1 MRGVYIQPRSPYYW
15 LRYYDKTEP
24 DLNKRRKSICTK
36 ILITPTDLT
45 YYKNCKKNNRKVKLK
60 GSSDLLLFID
70 AFNRGL
76 NEMYIAYKAGLK
88 LNYQKTFNDGFS
100 DFLYFH
106 SIPDTKDE
114 LKQNTV
120 TLYNIVAKL
129 FLKVCSNKPISEYTE
144 KDYTKFLYYLDD
156 VKLSQN
162 TKSIYTRHLKAIWSF
177 FLSKNY
183 CNVNIIIK
191 IPEKIKDPDP
201 IPANDLQIILNHLR
215 SHTVQIYQYH
225 LIMFMLLT
233 GCRPSSA
240 LVQPA
245 ENIDFNNNVI
255 RIVNVK
261 TGKRKGKDYYNFPL
275 YSSLRTL
282 LLEIGVKS
290 GRLFHQF
297 SVNGANYTGSLKF
310 WSRLQSSL
318 FNKKQISR
326 KYTLKQ
332 LRPTFA
338 SYCINILQM
347 DIYTVQKL
355 LDHSDI
361 KVTNQ
366 HYILHDISNAKNK
379 LDAFSSF

>member
-1 MRGVYIQPRSPYYW
+1 MRGVYIRERSPFYW

-24 DLNKRRKSICTK
+24 ILSKRRKSICTK
-36 ILITPTDLT
+36 ILITPSDLT

-60 GSSDLLLFID
+60 GSQDLIHFLD

-76 NEMYIAYKAGLK
+76 NEMYIAYKAGIK

-114 LKQNTV
+114 LKQNTI

-129 FLKVCSNKPISEYTE
+129 FLKVCSDKPISEYTE
-144 KDYTKFLYYLDD
+144 KDYTKFLYYLDE

-162 TKSIYTRHLKAIWSF
+162 TKSIYTTHLKAIWSF

-183 CNVNIIIK
+183 CKINLIIK
-191 IPEKIKDPDP
+191 IPAKIKDPAP
-201 IPANDLQIILNHLR
+201 IPSNDLQIILNHLR
-215 SHTVQIYQYH
+215 SHSEHIYQYN

-240 LVQPA
+240 IVQTA
-245 ENIDFNNNVI
+245 ENIDYNNNVI

-275 YSSLRTL
+275 YSALRSL
-282 LLEIGVKS
+282 LLEINVKS

-297 SVNGANYTGSLKF
+297 GINELDYTSSLKF
-310 WSRLQSSL
+310 WQRAQSTL
-318 FNKKQISR
+318 LKYNQISR